1 MDSEPQVPAATEERP
16 PIDPVQLEMAKERLR
31 SEQRL
36 GPAVLAGGA
45 AAAAGAA
52 VWAAITVAT
61 GYQIGWMA
69 VGVGFLVGLAV
80 RYFGKG
86 MDRSFGVVGAV
97 WSLLGCGL
105 GNLLAVCGMVSKEQG
120 IPLGFVVRNLNLEIA
135 ADMMAATF
143 SPMDLLFYGIAVY
156 EGYRFSF
163 RQLTEEQLQTYL
175 TGAAPI
181 G

>member
-1 MDSEPQVPAATEERP
+1 MEAQEQVAAESGGQQQ
-16 PIDPVQLEMAKERLR
+16 IDPVLLQMAVERMK

-36 GPAVLAGGA
+36 GPAVAAGGVA
-45 AAAAGAA
+45 ALAGAA
-52 VWAAITVAT
+52 VWAAITVVT
-61 GYQIGWMA
+61 SFQIGWMA

-86 MDRSFGVVGAV
+86 MDKSFGVVGAV
-97 WSLLGCGL
+97 WALLGCGA
-105 GNLLAVCGMVSKEQG
+105 GNLLAVCAMVAKEQS
-120 IPLGFVVRNLNLEIA
+120 IPFWFVVSHLNLEIA
-135 ADMMAATF
+135 TEMMTAFF

-163 RQLTEEQLQTYL
+163 RQVTEEHLQQYM
-175 TGAAPI
+175 TGMPV